1 MIRNKKYLL
10 RNMAT
15 AALLCA
21 GLASCSHDDM
31 PDDGT
36 LPAGKY
42 PLEFTASVEG
52 MQSRASGKDVWTDGD
67 DIGVRIGA
75 EGAVGR
81 YKLNADGSVKEAVT
95 PVYWLDTL
103 STYVKAWYPYA
114 PQENVDISD
123 QSQGFAAFDFL
134 AVTAEGRNYTSST
147 DLILLHSMAKVSC
160 TLQKGDGVTDEDLA
174 TATVR
179 IAGYTKASF
188 AEGQLAGSG
197 DGWITPASDGDALLV
212 PQDMTGKPF
221 IQVSFNGKI
230 HTYTPDN
237 ELHGKLMTGFQNS
250 YTIIMTADGIEV
262 TAATGDEWTESG
274 DESVESKEVK
284 QSYTASDLK
293 FGDYFYSD
301 GTYSDGGLR
310 RLYLDGK
317 MKWAETTPQPVIGKT
332 VIGIV
337 FHVGQH
343 DSDKGNYASTG
354 IGQRKCH
361 GYVVALTDVHN
372 DSGDRLRWTC
382 GPGQY
387 DFNQEIYTSSDVGDW
402 QGYYNSQKFHEF
414 VNKKE
419 NKEAGWEMKH
429 FPAAHACET
438 YGNRTTDRDGND
450 ANGKYDW
457 QQPLAAPKNTSGWFL
472 PSCGQLTYL
481 YHYRTVLS
489 ARMTVVKNSTRADCI
504 YKDKINWFDTS
515 LYYWSSTE
523 DWYDPYSAWGVDF
536 NSGDGKNYKFNAR
549 GVRAVLAF

>member
-1 MIRNKKYLL
+1 
-10 RNMAT
+10 MAA

-36 LPAGKY
+36 LAAGKY

-52 MQSRASGKDVWTDGD
+52 MQSRAAGKDFWTDGD
-67 DIGVRIGA
+67 EIGVRIGA
-75 EGAVGR
+75 EGADGR
-81 YKLNADGSVKEAVT
+81 YRLNADGTVKETVT

-103 STYVKAWYPYA
+103 STYVKAWYPYT

-123 QSQGFAAFDFL
+123 QSHGFAAFDFL
-134 AVTAEGRNYTSST
+134 AVTAENQNYTSST

-237 ELHGKLMTGFQNS
+237 ELHGKLMAGFQNS

-262 TAATGDEWTESG
+262 TAVTGDEWTESG
-274 DESVESKEVK
+274 SEVVGGKEVLN
-284 QSYTASDLK
+284 SYTASDIK
-293 FGDYFYSD
+293 IGDYYYSD
-301 GTYSDGGLR
+301 GTWSDGGLR
-310 RLYLDGK
+310 KLYSDGT
-317 MKWAETTPQPVIGKT
+317 MGWVERNPESGKT

-337 FHVGQH
+337 FYAGHH
-343 DSDKGNYASTG
+343 ESDGSDYSGSG
-354 IGQRKCH
+354 IGQAQCH
-361 GYVVALTDVHN
+361 GYVVAFTDANN
-372 DSGDRLRWTC
+372 DDSDCLRWEY
-382 GPGQY
+382 GPQKEY
-387 DFNQEIYTSSDVGDW
+387 NQVVGASTSFSDW
-402 QGYYNSQKFHEF
+402 NGYSNSLKFHEF
-414 VNKKE
+414 VN
-419 NKEAGWEMKH
+419 NHTGWEMKH
-429 FPAAHACET
+429 FPAALACET
-438 YGNRTTDRDGND
+438 YGKRTLDQNGND

-457 QQPLAAPKNTSGWFL
+457 QQPLAAPSNTSGWFL

-481 YHYRTVLS
+481 YQYRTVLS
-489 ARMTVVKNSTRADCI
+489 ARMTEVKNSIPVDCI
-504 YKDKINWFDTS
+504 YRDKIKEFSTRMF
-515 LYYWSSTE
+515 YWSSTE
-523 DWYDPYSAWGVDF
+523 YSYNEGNALYVNFYYGRGS
-536 NSGDGKNYKFNAR
+536 NYGKGRTND
-549 GVRAVLAF
+549 VRAVLAF